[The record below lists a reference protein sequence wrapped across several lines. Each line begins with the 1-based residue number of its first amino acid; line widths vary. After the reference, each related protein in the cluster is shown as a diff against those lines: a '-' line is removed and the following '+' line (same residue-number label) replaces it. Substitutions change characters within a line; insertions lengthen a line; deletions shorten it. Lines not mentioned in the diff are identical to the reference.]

1 MVDGRILPK
10 PVDDGSVRWS
20 FAYRWAAGRSK
31 QSEGLQ
37 KGGDM
42 DAIDG
47 SFVAQLFFLAAGIS
61 AGVRVTED
69 LFAWKARR
77 AARAVEA
84 D

>member
-1 MVDGRILPK
+1 
-10 PVDDGSVRWS
+10 
-20 FAYRWAAGRSK
+20 
-31 QSEGLQ
+31 
-37 KGGDM
+37 M

-77 AARAVEA
+77 SARSVEA